1 MKLLFDLFPVA
12 AFFIAYRLGKSF
24 PAESAA
30 FVAAVFGTATATASF
45 PDLVAVIV
53 ATAIAIIATV
63 IQVGWLLARG
73 RPVKPM
79 LWLSAVLIIA
89 FGGMTI
95 WLQNEL
101 FIKWKP
107 SLLYWSF
114 AVILAGGQVFF
125 KRNLLAA
132 LLGSELVLARPVWD
146 RMLWLWA
153 GFFALLGASNLYVA
167 YRYTTE
173 QWVDFKTFGL
183 LGITFVFVFGLGIYL
198 SRHMKEAPDV

>member
-24 PAESAA
+24 PEESAA
-30 FVAAVFGTATATASF
+30 FVAAVFGPVTATATF
-45 PDLVAVIV
+45 PDLVAVILATTIAIV
-53 ATAIAIIATV
+53 ATLV
-63 IQVGWLLARG
+63 QVGGLLVRR

-79 LWLSAVLIIA
+79 LWLSAVLIVA

-114 AVILAGGQVFF
+114 AAILIGGQLLFR
-125 KRNLLAA
+125 RNLLAA
-132 LLGSELVLARPVWD
+132 LLGSELRLSVAVWD
-146 RMLWLWA
+146 RLLWLWA
-153 GFFALLGASNLYVA
+153 AFFALLGAVNLYVA
-167 YRYTTE
+167 YQFTTE

-183 LGITFVFVFGLGIYL
+183 MGFTFVFVIGLGIYL
-198 SRHMKEAPDV
+198 SRHVKEASDA